1 MKGLATGF
9 VACGASVAGVVY
21 PTMLRYL
28 IDSIGYDHA
37 VQAVAGLIALTS
49 VFSLIFATPN
59 PEHKHRKP
67 KSYLKLTTW
76 VDPEAFRNP
85 AFCWFTAAIAFLF
98 FGFYPIF
105 FNLEEVSTL
114 SLRPYITV
122 LTIRKWAAVNG
133 YGTRNGSPA
142 PMHFT
147 TSSKAPLQTFWLLA
161 ILNGASTGGRV
172 FMALCSDRLGPLNL
186 HICVQ
191 TISSIF
197 ILVLWTLAGSQ
208 AAAIG
213 FAVAFGITS
222 GADIGLPPASMAN
235 VLAGTYNTPDTQHL
249 AHAKLGQWVGMMY
262 TIAAI
267 PALTG
272 PIIGGH
278 LVTHFDT
285 YIGVQ
290 MWSGACLLIS
300 ALCMLVARWHLPC
313 ADGER
318 VGTKLAHMW
327 SSKSMFSEKGKEIS
341 DAETEYGA
349 TLTGFSRATTRVSS
363 PVLSRRVSENKL
375 NTEGREPMPATDENV

>member
-21 PTMLRYL
+21 PTMLRFL
-28 IDSIGYDHA
+28 IDSIGYNHA
-37 VQAVAGLIALTS
+37 VQAVAGLITLTS
-49 VFSLIFATPN
+49 IFSVIFATPN
-59 PEHKHRKP
+59 PAHKHRKP
-67 KSYLKLTTW
+67 ESYRDIKTW
-76 VDPEAFRNP
+76 IDPEAFSNP
-85 AFCWFTAAIAFLF
+85 AFCWLTAAIAFLF

-114 SLRPYITV
+114 SLRLRIIM
-122 LTIRKWAAVNG
+122 LTIRKWAAVHG
-133 YGTRNGSPA
+133 FGTRNGSPA

-147 TSSKAPLQTFWLLA
+147 ESSNAPLQTFWLLA

-186 HICVQ
+186 HIAVQ

-197 ILVLWTLAGSQ
+197 IFVLWTLAGSE

-235 VLAGTYNTPDTQHL
+235 VLAGTYNTPETQHL

-262 TIAAI
+262 SIAAI

-272 PIIGGH
+272 PIIGGY
-278 LVTHFDT
+278 LVTHFNT

-290 MWSGACLLIS
+290 MWSGSSLFIS
-300 ALCMLVARWHLPC
+300 ALCMLVARWYLPC

-318 VGTKLAHMW
+318 VGAKATRMLGC
-327 SSKSMFSEKGKEIS
+327 KSLSSEKGKDIS
-341 DAETEYGA
+341 DGETEYGA

-363 PVLSRRVSENKL
+363 VAPSRRASESKL
-375 NTEGREPMPATDENV
+375 NTEGSEPMKGSDQNV